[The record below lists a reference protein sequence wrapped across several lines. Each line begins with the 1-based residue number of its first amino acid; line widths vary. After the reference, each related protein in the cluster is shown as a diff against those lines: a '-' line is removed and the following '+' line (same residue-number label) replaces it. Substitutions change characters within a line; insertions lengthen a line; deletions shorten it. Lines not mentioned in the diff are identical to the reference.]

1 LININKLRHAK
12 ANNISINGL
21 YLWSINALCLLLQ
34 LRSHTTSFLLSWV
47 RKPLKILLSFFI
59 EEKIKSEV
67 QTKASTLA
75 TKEDVARTGTK
86 IETAK
91 AELIKWMFVF
101 WVGQVITT
109 FGFILLFMKK

>member
-1 LININKLRHAK
+1 
-12 ANNISINGL
+12 
-21 YLWSINALCLLLQ
+21 
-34 LRSHTTSFLLSWV
+34 
-47 RKPLKILLSFFI
+47 
-59 EEKIKSEV
+59 V
-67 QTKASTLA
+67 QTKASILA

-109 FGFILLFMKK
+109 FGFILLFLKK